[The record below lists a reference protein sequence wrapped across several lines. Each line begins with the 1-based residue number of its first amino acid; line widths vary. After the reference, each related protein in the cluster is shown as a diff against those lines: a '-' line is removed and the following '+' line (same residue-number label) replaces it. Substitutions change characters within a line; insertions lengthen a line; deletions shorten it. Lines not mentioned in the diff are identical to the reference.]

1 MSRVDLRDK
10 LKQLI
15 SGLQPPAETWTP
27 QQIIQW
33 SFESFGGHVAI
44 SSAFGAGGM
53 VIIDMTAR
61 LRGRD
66 FRLFTVDT
74 QFLFPETYHLM
85 QRVEQKYGVAIER
98 VYALQSP
105 AEQER
110 AHGEALWARDPDFCC
125 KLRKVEPLRQKLH
138 ELAAWIT
145 SIRREETASRAS
157 AQKIE
162 WDSKFDLIKINPIAD
177 WTHKQVWRYIHDH
190 QVPYNPL
197 HDQDYPSI
205 GCTHCTR
212 PVMPGED
219 QRAGRWAGFAKRE
232 CGLHVIESGPQ
243 E

>member
-1 MSRVDLRDK
+1 MSHVELRDK

-44 SSAFGAGGM
+44 ASAFGAGGM

-145 SIRREETASRAS
+145 S
-157 AQKIE
+157 
-162 WDSKFDLIKINPIAD
+162 
-177 WTHKQVWRYIHDH
+177 
-190 QVPYNPL
+190 
-197 HDQDYPSI
+197 
-205 GCTHCTR
+205 
-212 PVMPGED
+212 
-219 QRAGRWAGFAKRE
+219 
-232 CGLHVIESGPQ
+232 
-243 E
+243 